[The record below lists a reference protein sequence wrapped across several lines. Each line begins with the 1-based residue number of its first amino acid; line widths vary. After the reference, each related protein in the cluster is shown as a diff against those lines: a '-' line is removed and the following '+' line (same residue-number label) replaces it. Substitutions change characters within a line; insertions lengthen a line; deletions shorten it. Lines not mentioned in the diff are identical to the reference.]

1 MRIAIRAGVLV
12 VLWVICAGAQ
22 TVGELRIKIV
32 GPDNSGVAAQV
43 RLQNAAKN
51 IRKEVSTD
59 RDGVL
64 TLKGLPQGSY
74 LLEVTAVGFGRNTE
88 EIEVRNSI
96 PVERHIRM
104 SWSVTSTVDVVG
116 NAELID
122 RSSPNRSERIDLE
135 SLDNGQKSSPGR
147 GIANAVV
154 AQPGWLMEANG
165 VLHPRG
171 SEYQVQYIV
180 DGVPL
185 TENRSVAFSAGSD
198 DEELEA
204 VTVRTGGYPA
214 ELGRK
219 LGGVVEIETR
229 RDARR
234 GIHGR
239 VDGSV
244 GSFVTRELAADMQYG
259 WKKSTLGWSAQ
270 GAATNRFLDPPAL
283 QNFSNRGTLGSF
295 GARFDHAFTDR
306 DDFGLAVQHQISR
319 FLVPNEA
326 VQEQADQRIARE
338 NLETSLIGSYRHI
351 FSENSLVDV
360 RGMWRDVNANMN
372 SNAFSTP
379 IQPTQDRGFGE
390 GYFKAAVA
398 LHHGR
403 NDWKAGVEYD
413 RTRVHERFAYQV
425 TDPSQFEP
433 DTPPSLSFAERATGD
448 EVGAFVQNGLRLGS
462 WTASLGI
469 RWDQYKLLANENA
482 VSPRVGISK
491 YIKALDM
498 SVYASYDR
506 AFQTPAIE
514 NLLLASSPAIAEIG
528 PDVLRLPVRPSRGNF
543 YEAGVTKAVANH
555 VRLNA
560 SWFRRQ
566 MSQFADDD
574 VLLNTGVS
582 FPIAFA
588 QASIYGAEG
597 KVEIPRWNRFSGF
610 VSYSYMVGRGSLPI
624 TGGLLLG
631 DEVAQA
637 SQSGTFRI
645 SQDQRNTVHANMR
658 YEIARSAWVGAGAWY
673 GSGLPTE
680 LESDSVLE
688 NVSPV
693 ILRQVDLVRG
703 RLRPS
708 YSIDFSGGVTLFQKE
723 KKSVRLQGDFEN
735 ITDHLNVINFAGLFS
750 GTAVGVPRSGHL
762 SLRVEF

>member
-1 MRIAIRAGVLV
+1 M
-12 VLWVICAGAQ
+12 LWVICAGAQ
-22 TVGELRIKIV
+22 TVGELRIAIV
-32 GPDNSGVAAQV
+32 GPDSSGVAAQV

-51 IRKEVSTD
+51 IRKELSTD

-74 LLEVTAVGFGRNTE
+74 LLEVTAAGFGRHTE
-88 EIEVRNSI
+88 EIEIRNSI
-96 PVERHIRM
+96 PVERRVRM
-104 SWSVTSTVDVVG
+104 SWSMTSTVDVVG

-122 RSSPNRSERIDLE
+122 RNSANRSERIDLE
-135 SLDNGQKSSPGR
+135 SLENGQKSSPGR
-147 GIANAVV
+147 GIADAVV

-198 DEELEA
+198 DEEVEA

-259 WKKSTLGWSAQ
+259 WKKSTIGWSAQ
-270 GAATNRFLDPPAL
+270 GAATNRFLDPPTL

-295 GARFDHAFTDR
+295 GARFDHEFTDR
-306 DDFGLAVQHQISR
+306 DDFGLAIQHQFSR
-319 FLVPNEA
+319 FLVPNEEP
-326 VQEQADQRIARE
+326 QEQAGQRIARE
-338 NLETSLIGSYRHI
+338 NLEISLIGSYRHI

-390 GYFKAAVA
+390 GYFKAAIA

-413 RTRVHERFAYQV
+413 GTRVHERFGYQV

-433 DTPPSLSFAERATGD
+433 DTPPSLSFAERATGN
-448 EVGAFVQNGLRLGS
+448 EVGVFVQDGLRLGS

-469 RWDQYKLLANENA
+469 RWDQYKLLVNENA

-491 YIKALDM
+491 YIKALDA

-528 PDVLRLPVRPSRGNF
+528 PDVLRFPVRPSRGNF

-555 VRLNA
+555 VRVNA

-610 VSYSYMVGRGSLPI
+610 VSYSYMLGRGSLPI

-631 DEVAQA
+631 ADETSQA

-645 SQDQRNTVHANMR
+645 SQDQRNTVHSNVR
-658 YEIARSAWVGAGAWY
+658 YEIARRAWVGAGAWY

-688 NVSPV
+688 NVSPL

-723 KKSVRLQGDFEN
+723 KKSLRLQGDFEN